1 MVKANRLQ
9 QIALPAGRSRLL
21 AALLVLGL
29 AGLAGRAAYLQG
41 IHNDFLQE
49 KGESRYSRV
58 LEMNANRGMIT
69 DRNGEP
75 LAISTPVESVWCSP
89 QDMKASPQQ
98 MKKLAKLIE
107 VDVSEID
114 RRVNATPRATPGTK
128 PDTTPGTARGGV
140 NHSPHQGPRRDFVYL
155 KRHLSPDIAS
165 KVVELNI
172 PGVFLKREYRR
183 YYPAGELAAH
193 LLGFTDVDDK
203 GQEGVELAWQD
214 ELAGKPGSRRV
225 IRDRK
230 GRIVEDVESIR
241 APKPGQNIALSIDSK
256 IQYMAYRELK
266 EAVEVNK
273 AKAGGIVVLDAKT
286 GEILALVNLPVYNP
300 NNRKDMKGG
309 RARNRALTDEFE
321 PGSTLK
327 PFTIAAALET
337 GGVTPDTVLETA
349 PGSFSIGK
357 ATIRDAHKEGAL
369 TVSQV
374 IQKSSNIGSAKIAL
388 SLPPQTLWEML
399 NDVGFGASTGSGF
412 PGEVSGK
419 LRPYRSWRPIEQ
431 ATMSYGHGI
440 AVSLLQLARA
450 YTLFSAEG
458 ELKPVS
464 LLRLD
469 DIPEGKRVISRNTAL
484 AVSEML
490 ELVAQ
495 PGGTATQA
503 QINGYR
509 VAGKTGT
516 AHKLEGNGYA
526 KNRYLS
532 TFVGYAPASNPR
544 FVIAVMLDEPSAGK
558 YFGGAVAA
566 PVFSRVMAGALR
578 MQNVPHDAP
587 ATNAVSLTA
596 VPKPPGDA

>member
-1 MVKANRLQ
+1 MKGKHLPSIV
-9 QIALPAGRSRLL
+9 LPAGRSRLL
-21 AALLVLGL
+21 AAILLLAL

-58 LEMNANRGMIT
+58 LEINANRGMIT

-89 QDMKASPQQ
+89 QDM
-98 MKKLAKLIE
+98 
-107 VDVSEID
+107 
-114 RRVNATPRATPGTK
+114 NATPEQMKRLANLIDLDVGEIRKRVNVAHDGTKLPGT
-128 PDTTPGTARGGV
+128 GG
-140 NHSPHQGPRRDFVYL
+140 GPKRDFVYL

-183 YYPAGELAAH
+183 YYPAGELTAH
-193 LLGFTDVDDK
+193 VLGFTDVDDR

-214 ELAGKPGSRRV
+214 ELAGRAGSRRV

-241 APKPGQNIALSIDSK
+241 IPKPGQNIALSIDSK
-256 IQYMAYRELK
+256 IQYLAYRELK
-266 EAVEVNK
+266 QAVEVNK
-273 AKAGGIVVLDAKT
+273 AKAGGIIVLDAKT
-286 GEILALVNLPVYNP
+286 GEIFALVNLPVYNP
-300 NNRKDMKGG
+300 NNRKNMKGG
-309 RARNRALTDEFE
+309 LARNRALTDEFE

-327 PFTIAAALET
+327 PFTIAAALES
-337 GGVTPDTVLETA
+337 GGVKPDTVLETA
-349 PGSFSIGK
+349 PGTFSIGK

-369 TVSQV
+369 TVAQV
-374 IQKSSNIGSAKIAL
+374 IQKSSNVGSAKIAL

-399 NDVGFGASTGSGF
+399 NDVGFGTLSGSGF

-419 LRPYRSWRPIEQ
+419 LRPYRTWRPIEQ

-469 DIPEGKRVISRNTAL
+469 NMPEGKRVISRNTAL
-484 AVSEML
+484 AVSDML

-503 QINGYR
+503 RINGYR

-516 AHKLEGNGYA
+516 AHKLEGKGYA

-532 TFVGYAPASNPR
+532 TFVGYAPASDPR
-544 FVIAVMLDEPSAGK
+544 FVIAVMLDEPSAGR

-566 PVFSRVMAGALR
+566 PVFSRVMGGALR
-578 MQNVPHDAP
+578 MLNVPHDSP
-587 ATNAVSLTA
+587 ATNPVSLTA
-596 VPKPPGDA
+596 APRPPGDA